1 MKHDTTKNTSDSE
14 APDCCDSTANTGIES
29 NKDTTYDK
37 VPTCYSGTIYTCP
50 MHPEVRDITD
60 RGCPICKMSLKP
72 EDTVAE
78 MVAMKDDHASCH
90 SMSNTDAHPTKE
102 SNYDKVP
109 ENYSGTVYT
118 CPMHPEVRDVEKSD
132 CPICGMFLKPEN
144 EVTDEDSHAHCHG
157 KDTSNSTDVKSI
169 KGGKYDKV
177 PADYDGTV
185 YTCPMH
191 PEVRDVENSG
201 CPICGMAL
209 EPETL
214 TIGEEDTSE
223 LDDMTRRFWVCTVL
237 TVPLLI
243 YVMSGMFD
251 VNVVNFSQYGISSQI
266 LQWAELVLATP
277 VVLWGAAPFFVR
289 GWQSIKSRNLN
300 MFTLIAIGVGAAY
313 IFSIVATFFPNI
325 FPDSFRDAN
334 GQVGVYYEA
343 AAVIV
348 TLVLLGQVLELK
360 ARSQTSGAIRALL
373 ELAPPT
379 ARRVDEN
386 GNEVEVSLDEVV
398 TGDKLRVKPGEK
410 LPVDGTVIDGN
421 SNVDESMVTGEPIP
435 VSKAQGD
442 TVTGG
447 TVNGTGTLLVEAVNV
462 GADSVL
468 SKIVQMVAEAQR
480 SRAPIQKLV
489 DKVAGWFVPIVLI
502 CSVITFI
509 VWAIFGPEPAMAYAL
524 VNAIAVLIIACP
536 CALGLATPMSIM
548 VGTGKGAQNGVLIKN
563 AEALES
569 MEKVDTIVVDKTGTL
584 TAGKPELTAIDA
596 QVGQDEDEFLALVAA
611 VESAS
616 EHPLAEAIVRAAQ
629 ERSLIIPKAT
639 DFNSTTGEGVQAVVD
654 GKNVAI
660 GNSKLMES
668 LNSFDNELSIKA
680 DVRRKDGETVMF
692 VAIDGKAA
700 GIISVADPIKPST
713 KEAISLLHD
722 AGLKVVML
730 TGDNEKTAQAVANK
744 LGIDE
749 VHADVSPEDKNRI
762 VKEMQ
767 DSGKLV
773 AMAGDGINDAPAL
786 AQANV
791 GIAMGTGTDVAMES
805 AGITLLKG
813 DLMGIAKAY
822 KLSHATMR
830 NIRQNLFFAFIYNA
844 LGVPIAAGVLYPV
857 FGLLL
862 SPMIAAAAM
871 SLSSFSVIVNALRLR
886 RLDL

>member
-14 APDCCDSTANTGIES
+14 DHDCCDGTVNTGIEP

-37 VPTCYSGTIYTCP
+37 VPTG
-50 MHPEVRDITD
+50 
-60 RGCPICKMSLKP
+60 
-72 EDTVAE
+72 
-78 MVAMKDDHASCH
+78 
-90 SMSNTDAHPTKE
+90 
-102 SNYDKVP
+102 
-109 ENYSGTVYT
+109 YSGTVYT
-118 CPMHPEVRDVEKSD
+118 CPMHPEVRDTEKSD
-132 CPICGMFLKPEN
+132 CPICGMFLKPED
-144 EVTDEDSHAHCHG
+144 EVVDEDSHASCHG
-157 KDTSNSTDVKSI
+157 HGADTSNSTDVKSI

-509 VWAIFGPEPAMAYAL
+509 VWAIFGPEPAMAFAL

-654 GKNVAI
+654 GKNIAI
-660 GNSKLMES
+660 GNSKLMER
-668 LNSFDNELSIKA
+668 LNSFDQDLSTKA

-822 KLSHATMR
+822 KLSQATMR